1 MELRS
6 TDEVRRN
13 LSQRVMMTGLKNTL
27 SMYMGAVFLLAF
39 LLCSSVT
46 AGQTAQRWQPFHAVQ
61 NLDLTK
67 VRAIGEDAD
76 CLWFGTDD
84 GLYCYDGHHA
94 GKSDSI
100 GGVRSILRDRNGVLW
115 VGATDGV
122 YRLDAGQTVPIRA
135 FADVPGLTGV
145 SAMLQTADG
154 ALWFGTARGLRR
166 CDPVSES
173 CEEEIE
179 VDPQLRVD
187 PDVTSLA
194 EDDRGHVWLGTWGA
208 GAYRYDLSSV
218 APVEGLESEAV
229 FSITRDSNGNLWFG
243 TTNGAFRH
251 QPDGSLEQVLSDV
264 PVLSVAEDAEHAIWL
279 GTSDGVVQLFDGE
292 MTTFTTADGL
302 VGHAVQAIWQD
313 AKEGSLWF
321 GTEGGVSRFD
331 GHFWHTF
338 TTGDGLPHVTVLA
351 LAFAGEDV
359 LWVGTADGICLLREG
374 TCEPENTL
382 TGLYVR
388 DLWSDPTSDELWIAA
403 AGRGLLR
410 YDGMVLHHALDGNV
424 QALGQDAAGSM
435 WLSTFNEVYRYNR
448 HTGTLTLVE
457 FYETGIRPDESL
469 VYSIFT
475 DSRGSL
481 WFGTESGLVR
491 CSDELQPHC
500 DRRYLEDRAVYAI
513 FGDADGNLWLGTD
526 AGVYPYVRSED
537 AVWDVPAFRAADGL
551 ADDVV
556 FAVVRDASGDFWF
569 GTDTGLTRYRPSK
582 RAPRLE
588 FAPAGTMR
596 LTRSYGEAGLP
607 LALLGA
613 DFRVNPERLRYIYT
627 LQSGQT
633 LTHGFAISDSLALP
647 LRYRDVIGD
656 NEYRLRVQALDP
668 DLNASEEAVL
678 DIVVKPRPFWRVPY
692 IVIPGGLTLAAVLG
706 VALYVFVT
714 SIAVEQRYR
723 DVELALSRDEAGLH
737 VRARVEGEESTAAT
751 VSAAEMESLLE
762 RVVRPVLADLEEGR
776 VSEDAL
782 RYLGRRLF
790 ETLFP
795 GDLAALLDGH
805 TLRLRL
811 RFEEST
817 RELAALP
824 WEYAYGGRPL
834 SFLGASPQIALVRD
848 LSVADL
854 APEPRRVPRPLRVL
868 VVASRPRDLPPLG
881 LDAERER
888 LEEVW
893 KPLVERGEMVRRF
906 LERGDKSTMDALD
919 SWLGADEGWDI
930 VHFIAHGGVGDTGAH
945 LYLEE
950 ADGWHDEVDQ
960 ERLSVLFA
968 GRLGPGRVRAP
979 ALVVLNACQTAGAE
993 SAQATLGLAPVLV
1006 RRGQLLAAVGMQF
1019 PINDDAAKL
1028 FAAKF
1033 YEALFRAGQVDYAI
1047 AKARNAI
1054 ISAKRGVEGR
1064 DWGSP
1069 VLYMQTREGRLFR
1082 FVGAEWLHV
1091 WRTARSRVL
1100 GFVRR
1105 QIKLSGAIR
1114 ARFDI

>member
-1 MELRS
+1 MPDTKISPRTYILI
-6 TDEVRRN
+6 
-13 LSQRVMMTGLKNTL
+13 LS
-27 SMYMGAVFLLAF
+27 LLA
-39 LLCSSVT
+39 LLLWPSGT
-46 AGQTAQRWQPFHAVQ
+46 TAQGPQKGLLFHAVQ
-61 NLDLTK
+61 NLELTN
-67 VRAIGEDAD
+67 VRTIGEDAD

-94 GKSDSI
+94 GKSPSV

-122 YRLDAGQTVPIRA
+122 YRLDTGQTAPIRA

-154 ALWFGTARGLRR
+154 ALWFGTARGVRR

-194 EDDRGHVWLGTWGA
+194 EDEQGHIWLGTWGA
-208 GAYRYDLSSV
+208 GVYRFDLSSV
-218 APVEGLESEAV
+218 APVEGLGSEVV
-229 FSITRDSNGNLWFG
+229 FSIARDSNGNLWFG
-243 TTNGAFRH
+243 TTNGAFRR
-251 QPDGSLEQVLSDV
+251 QPDGRLEQVLSDV
-264 PVLSVAEDAEHAIWL
+264 PVLSVVEDTEHAIWL
-279 GTSDGVVQLFDGE
+279 GTSDGVVRLFNKE
-292 MTTFTTADGL
+292 MMLFTTADGL

-338 TTGDGLPHVTVLA
+338 TTDDGLPHVTVLA
-351 LAFAGEDV
+351 LAPAGEDA
-359 LWVGTADGICLLREG
+359 LWVGTANGICLLREG
-374 TCEPENTL
+374 TCEPQDVL
-382 TGLYVR
+382 AGLYVR
-388 DLWSDPTSDELWIAA
+388 DLWRDPTSDELWIAA

-410 YDGMVLHHALDGNV
+410 YDGTALHHELDGNV
-424 QALGQDAAGSM
+424 QTLGQDTAGGM

-448 HTGTLTLVE
+448 PAGTLTPVE
-457 FYETGIRPDESL
+457 FHETGIQPDESL
-469 VYSIFT
+469 IYVIFA
-475 DSRGSL
+475 DRRGNL
-481 WFGTESGLVR
+481 WFGTEGGLVR
-491 CSDELQPHC
+491 CSDEPQPHC

-513 FGDADGNLWLGTD
+513 VGNADGNLWLGTD
-526 AGVYPYVRSED
+526 VGVYPYVRGED

-551 ADDVV
+551 ANDVV

-569 GTDTGLTRYRPSK
+569 GTDTGLTRYRPSE

-588 FAPAGTMR
+588 LTPAGTMR
-596 LTRSYGEAGLP
+596 LTRSYNEAGLP
-607 LALLGA
+607 VPLLGA
-613 DFRVNPERLRYIYT
+613 DFRVNPERLRYTYT

-633 LTHGFAISDSLALP
+633 LTHRFAISDSLALS
-647 LRYRDVIGD
+647 LRYRDVVGD

-692 IVIPGGLTLAAVLG
+692 IIVPGGLALAAVLG

-723 DVELALSRDEAGLH
+723 DVELTLSQDKAGLH
-737 VRARVEGEESTAAT
+737 VRARVEGEESAVAT
-751 VSAAEMESLLE
+751 VSATEVESLLE

-782 RYLGRRLF
+782 RYLGHRLS
-790 ETLFP
+790 ETLFR
-795 GDLAALLDGH
+795 GDLAALLDGRA
-805 TLRLRL
+805 LRLRL
-811 RFEEST
+811 RFEESA

-824 WEYAYGGRPL
+824 WEYTYGGRP
-834 SFLGASPQIALVRD
+834 SRFLGSSPQTALVRD
-848 LSVADL
+848 LSAATGDPS
-854 APEPRRVPRPLRVL
+854 PEPRRVPRPLRIL
-868 VVASRPRDLPPLG
+868 VVASSPRDLAPLG
-881 LDAERER
+881 ISAERRR

-893 KPLVERGEMVRRF
+893 KPLVERGEMEWEF

-930 VHFIAHGGVGDTGAH
+930 VHFVAHGRVTDTQV
-945 LYLEE
+945 YLRLEDE
-950 ADGWHDEVDQ
+950 DGWHEDVDEA
-960 ERLSVLFA
+960 RLSALFA
-968 GRLGPGRVRAP
+968 GRLGPGRVRVP
-979 ALVVLNACQTAGAE
+979 ALVVLNACQTATIEGAK
-993 SAQATLGLAPVLV
+993 ATLGLAPVLV
-1006 RRGQLLAAVGMQF
+1006 RSGQLLAAVGMQF
-1019 PINDDAAKL
+1019 PINDDAARL

-1054 ISAKRGVEGR
+1054 ISAKRGIEGR

-1069 VLYMQTREGRLFR
+1069 VLYMQTREGKLFQ

-1091 WRTARSRVL
+1091 WRTVRSRSL
-1100 GFVRR
+1100 DFVRHHVR
-1105 QIKLSGAIR
+1105 SKRG
-1114 ARFDI
+1114 DT